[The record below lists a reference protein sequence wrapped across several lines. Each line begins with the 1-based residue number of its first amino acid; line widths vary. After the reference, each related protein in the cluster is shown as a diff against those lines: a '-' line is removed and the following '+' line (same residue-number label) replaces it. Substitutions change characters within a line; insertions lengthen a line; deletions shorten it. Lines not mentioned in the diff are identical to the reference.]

1 MKPVARSSLRRLGH
15 ALLAGIALLAPLG
28 FGTALACRWE
38 LESIPYEA
46 LIEGLNAADAT
57 TRARSAQ
64 FLGLRTER
72 DAVPALIAV
81 VQGPEEDPT
90 VLSAAYF
97 ALGQIREPSALPVLM
112 GCVASEDR
120 PELRADC
127 LTALGDLHH
136 PDALA
141 PVLEAYRDEESPLV
155 RGRAVDVLGSFPNAA
170 AVAPLAAL
178 AIDGNADA
186 ALRLRAIQALGR
198 TGMAEAAAPLLAA
211 LARPADEAELL
222 HTVRSLGEVRAKQA
236 AEPLETLLAE
246 TSDPQLKAQIVI
258 ALGAISDG
266 SSYPTLVAMLDD
278 PVPALRYLAIESLH
292 ALGLPEAA
300 GPLNR
305 TAAAMAEEI
314 RQGLGNPEASPARLV
329 VLARTLSAALRALID
344 LDATAGAEAMIA
356 TATLPE
362 IDAASTP
369 LLVVKTELFESRRI
383 ALHGLGS
390 AKTAAATEV
399 LRGPAGVGEA
409 DYRLRAIAV
418 RSLAI
423 AGEPEAAAQIA
434 PYLDD
439 QAAEVRWMAA
449 LSLGRL
455 GDRAAAAALGGGLDD
470 ENARVRREA
479 TLALGYLGDSSQR
492 EQLVALAE
500 GDPSRQ
506 VREAASYALHLI
518 DEAGTATP

>member
-1 MKPVARSSLRRLGH
+1 MKPVIRSSPRRLAP
-15 ALLAGIALLAPLG
+15 ALLAGIALLVPLG
-28 FGTALACRWE
+28 VGTALACRWE

-46 LIEGLNAADAT
+46 LIEGLRAADAT

-81 VQGPEEDPT
+81 VQGPEEDPA

-97 ALGQIREPSALPVLM
+97 ALGQIGEPPALPVLKD
-112 GCVASEDR
+112 CVTSEDR

-127 LTALGDLHH
+127 LTALGDLHD

-141 PVLEAYRDEESPLV
+141 PVLDAYRNETSPLV
-155 RGRAVDVLGSFPNAA
+155 RGRAVDVLGSFPDAA

-178 AIDGNADA
+178 ATDGNADA
-186 ALRLRAIQALGR
+186 ALRQRAVQALGR
-198 TGMAEAAAPLLAA
+198 TGMAEAAAPLLAT
-211 LARPADEAELL
+211 LAHPVDAAELVP
-222 HTVRSLGEVRAKQA
+222 TVRSLGEIRAKQA
-236 AEPLETLLAE
+236 AKPLEALLAQ
-246 TSDPQLKAQIVI
+246 TSDPRIKAEIVI

-292 ALGLPEAA
+292 ALGKPEAA

-305 TAAAMAEEI
+305 TATAMAEEI
-314 RQGLGNPEASPARLV
+314 RQGLGDPEGSPARLV

-344 LDATAGAEAMIA
+344 LDAAAGAAAMIA

-390 AKTAAATEV
+390 ARTAAAAEV

-409 DYRLRAIAV
+409 DYRLRAVAV

-423 AGEPEAAAQIA
+423 SGEPEAAAQIA

-492 EQLVALAE
+492 AQLVALAE

-506 VREAASYALHLI
+506 VREAASYALQLI
-518 DEAGTATP
+518 DEAEATP